1 MKRVGERTGK
11 MVIAGCLRDHLY
23 HWVDDRTVSCENN
36 RAERELRP
44 TVIARKVSHGSQAD
58 EGARRSAPREVLMS
72 VMQTLKKRVA
82 DPRQQF
88 KSVLDQLALNSQSS
102 IEQLLFQ
109 MDSS

>member
-1 MKRVGERTGK
+1 
-11 MVIAGCLRDHLY
+11 
-23 HWVDDRTVSCENN
+23 
-36 RAERELRP
+36 
-44 TVIARKVSHGSQAD
+44 
-58 EGARRSAPREVLMS
+58 MS

-109 MDSS
+109 IDSS

>member
-1 MKRVGERTGK
+1 
-11 MVIAGCLRDHLY
+11 
-23 HWVDDRTVSCENN
+23 
-36 RAERELRP
+36 
-44 TVIARKVSHGSQAD
+44 VSHGSQAD
-58 EGARRSAPREVLMS
+58 EGAHTREVLMS

-88 KSVLDQLALNSQSS
+88 KSVLDQLALNSQAS